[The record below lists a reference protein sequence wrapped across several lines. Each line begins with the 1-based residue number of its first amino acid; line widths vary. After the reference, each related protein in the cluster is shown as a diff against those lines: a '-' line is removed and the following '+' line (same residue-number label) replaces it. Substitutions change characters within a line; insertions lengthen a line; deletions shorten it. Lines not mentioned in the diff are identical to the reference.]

1 METFFKSLGRTGI
14 GQFSISVSFHGTNCA
29 VSLLPKASEGDNA
42 LKAIRPFTLKGS
54 IEEIDTVFLDRLGKP
69 MQETKVLFDNANG
82 YLSNLKEAEEKT
94 KMANDRKEKK
104 KKALSDLKELVKGK
118 KFNPLADHDKA
129 VDLANKVLEL
139 DENDALAKKTIE
151 DMKAYQ
157 QPTFF

>member
-1 METFFKSLGRTGI
+1 MKCIFTVWGRL
-14 GQFSISVSFHGTNCA
+14 A
-29 VSLLPKASEGDNA
+29 V
-42 LKAIRPFTLKGS
+42 
-54 IEEIDTVFLDRLGKP
+54 
-69 MQETKVLFDNANG
+69 
-82 YLSNLKEAEEKT
+82 LKEAEEKT

-118 KFNPLADHDKA
+118 KFNPMVEHEKA